1 MKKLAA
7 VALLAVVALG
17 LVGCSQIDTGRVHDK
32 SYSAP
37 YAYTVYDCYARDSK
51 TSACTYSVP
60 RIVRVPATYRF
71 DLYRSEDEHGWH
83 QVDEKTYH
91 SYSIGDYYNE
101 GADE

>member
-1 MKKLAA
+1 MKRIAA
-7 VALLAVVALG
+7 VGTLIAVTLT

-37 YAYTVYDCYARDSK
+37 YSYTAYDCYSRNAN
-51 TSACTYSVP
+51 TGACTYSVP
-60 RIVRVPATYRF
+60 RQVRVPATYKF

-83 QVDEKTYH
+83 RVDEKTYH
-91 SYSIGDYYNE
+91 SYSIGDYYSE